1 MLLQPIEVVVV
12 LKAALVEQVF
22 EDLSQGIIVWPF
34 LEAEIAYMLHIS
46 DKFDRDLMTEFFKC
60 HLTLLGANH
69 LVLGFL
75 ISDLH
80 SLPRQV
86 APHEIDKN
94 EPEALK
100 VISAGLLLAE
110 VGIQTSISRCAR
122 QTFIITIGNMFVR
135 SGILISFS

>member
-12 LKAALVEQVF
+12 LESALVEQVF
-22 EDLSQGIIVWPF
+22 EYLSQGIIVWPLF
-34 LEAEIAYMLHIS
+34 KAEIAYMLHVS
-46 DKFDRDLMTEFFKC
+46 DKFHRDLMTEFFKC

-80 SLPRQV
+80 TLPRQV

-94 EPEALK
+94 EP
-100 VISAGLLLAE
+100 
-110 VGIQTSISRCAR
+110 
-122 QTFIITIGNMFVR
+122 
-135 SGILISFS
+135 